1 MSTATELR
9 PLSTKGPLVVGYWRD
24 DESAGES
31 AYITGQIW
39 SVSGGLDM

>member
-9 PLSTKGPLVVGYWRD
+9 PLSTKGPLVVGSWRKN
-24 DESAGES
+24 ESVGEP

-39 SVSGGLDM
+39 SVSGGLDI